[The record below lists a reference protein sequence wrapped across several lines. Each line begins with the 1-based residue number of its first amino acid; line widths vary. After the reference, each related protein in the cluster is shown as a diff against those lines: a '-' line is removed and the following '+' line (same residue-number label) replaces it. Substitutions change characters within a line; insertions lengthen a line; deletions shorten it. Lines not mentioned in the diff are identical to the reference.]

1 MGPAEE
7 RAVLLCDGKLRLST
21 IQQMF
26 GLYLVEMLHSKL
38 APEHPLPLPAILTS
52 GMEMMLSNLSAIHEP
67 VNKL

>member
-38 APEHPLPLPAILTS
+38 APEHPLPLPANDAVQPFSDSLTS
-52 GMEMMLSNLSAIHEP
+52 
-67 VNKL
+67 